1 MSKEELLSLIYS
13 LKEVNEKQKEKL
25 NKLSEENREL
35 NEIKD
40 SILNKKK
47 NNSEI
52 KNIYN
57 DLKFTLFSSNETEV
71 NEKNKNFNDFLYDQ
85 YLLYDGLEEE
95 EVNDLNQ
102 IKKIDDDLENN
113 QDLFIFKQ
121 KVIERNYQELFRNME
136 ASMKKKKI
144 IMKIK

>member
-1 MSKEELLSLIYS
+1 MDYFKNFFNQNEVPINEAFSNMSKEELLSLIYS

-57 DLKFTLFSSNETEV
+57 DLKYTLFSSNETEV
-71 NEKNKNFNDFLYDQ
+71 IEKNKNFNDFLYDQ
-85 YLLYDGLEEE
+85 YLL
-95 EVNDLNQ
+95 
-102 IKKIDDDLENN
+102 
-113 QDLFIFKQ
+113 
-121 KVIERNYQELFRNME
+121 
-136 ASMKKKKI
+136 
-144 IMKIK
+144 